1 MDALDA
7 ILERRSVRV
16 FKDEKIERGDIDYI
30 LKAGLAGPSACNRR
44 PVEIMVIENKDTILS
59 LLPGRLESKPLLSA
73 PLVLVVAADT
83 SKAIRRAP
91 LYWSCD
97 ASASTENMLIAATSL
112 NLGSLWLGVW
122 PQEDKMESIKKALS
136 LPSSIVPFSLIAIG
150 KKGDEGEPMW
160 TKNSQDEKIH
170 WEKW

>member
-1 MDALDA
+1 MDALNA

-112 NLGSLWLGVW
+112 GLGSL
-122 PQEDKMESIKKALS
+122 
-136 LPSSIVPFSLIAIG
+136 
-150 KKGDEGEPMW
+150 
-160 TKNSQDEKIH
+160 
-170 WEKW
+170 

>member
-16 FKDEKIERGDIDYI
+16 FKEDKIDKSLIDEII
-30 LKAGLAGPSACNRR
+30 KAGLSGPSACNRR
-44 PVEIMVIENKDTILS
+44 PVELIVVQNKDTILS
-59 LLPGRLESKPLLSA
+59 LLPNKLEAKPLKTS
-73 PLVLVVAADT
+73 PVVIVVAVNT
-83 SKAIRRAP
+83 EKAIRRAP
-91 LYWSCD
+91 LYWACD

-112 NLGSLWLGVW
+112 DLGSLWLGVW
-122 PQEDKMESIKKALS
+122 PQEDKIDSIRKALS
-136 LPSSIVPFSLIAIG
+136 LPDFITPFSLVALG

-160 TKNSQDEKIH
+160 KKSNQDEKIH

>member
-1 MDALDA
+1 MDALEA
-7 ILERRSVRV
+7 ILNRRSVRV
-16 FKDEKIERGDIDYI
+16 FKEEKIEKCDIETI
-30 LKAGLAGPSACNRR
+30 LKAGLSGPSACNRR
-44 PVEIMVIENKDTILS
+44 PVELLVIEDKETIS
-59 LLPGRLESKPLLSA
+59 SILPGRLESKPLLSA
-73 PLVLVVAADT
+73 PLLIVVAVDT

-97 ASASTENMLIAATSL
+97 ASASTENILIAATSL
-112 NLGSLWLGVW
+112 DLGSLWLGVW

-136 LPSSIVPFSLIAIG
+136 LHSSIVPFSLIAIG

>member
-7 ILERRSVRV
+7 ILKRRSVRV
-16 FKDEKIERGDIDYI
+16 FKDEKIEHSDLDYI

-44 PVEIMVIENKDTILS
+44 PVEIIVIEEKNTILS

-91 LYWSCD
+91 L
-97 ASASTENMLIAATSL
+97 
-112 NLGSLWLGVW
+112 
-122 PQEDKMESIKKALS
+122 
-136 LPSSIVPFSLIAIG
+136 
-150 KKGDEGEPMW
+150 
-160 TKNSQDEKIH
+160 
-170 WEKW
+170 